1 MRILFICRDY
11 RNKKDGGSVG
21 TRKNLR
27 LLQSIGAEVIE
38 FLIPTPTLMTRL
50 KNIIFRESYG
60 NTIKLAAEL
69 KRHLSEDYQLLFF
82 DGSYYGKYLR
92 YAAERQFKICCFFH
106 NVEYIYYWGKYKYS
120 GRLQDKIMINYIRHN
135 EKLCIKYATV
145 CFTVNDRDSDD
156 LLKIYGR
163 PADMLLP
170 TAFHSISKSTL
181 QAAICESSL
190 NTSPYVLFIGSK
202 FYANCE
208 GMNFL
213 INDVANKIKYPIKVV
228 GDICEVYRDKQ
239 NLPHNVEMVGVID
252 DLLPYY
258 SNALAVLAPIFSG
271 SGLKT
276 KVVEGLR
283 YGKYIIGTIEAFQG
297 IPQNV
302 INKVGKLCN
311 DAHDYINTINN
322 LPPTPLINEN
332 SLEIFNKLFSFDAIS
347 MRLKEYIRCLINEKR

>member
-69 KRHLSEDYQLLFF
+69 KRHLSED
-82 DGSYYGKYLR
+82 
-92 YAAERQFKICCFFH
+92 
-106 NVEYIYYWGKYKYS
+106 IYYWGKYKYS

-145 CFTVNDRDSDD
+145 CFTVNERDSDD